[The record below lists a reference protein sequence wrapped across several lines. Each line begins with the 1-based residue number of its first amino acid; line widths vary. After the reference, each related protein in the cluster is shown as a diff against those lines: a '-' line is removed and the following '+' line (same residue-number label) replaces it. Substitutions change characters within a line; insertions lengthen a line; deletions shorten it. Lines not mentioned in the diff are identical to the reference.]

1 MYLEEKKLS
10 SNEVFDGKV
19 IKVSVD
25 KVELPNGAE
34 SIREIVHHKGAVC
47 VLPLTDDGDVICVRQ
62 YRYAH
67 SEALLEIPAGK
78 LEIGDSDPREA
89 ALRELEEETGAR
101 CKSLKYLGK
110 LYPSPAIFT
119 EVIHM
124 YIATGLTFGKTHPDE
139 DEFLEIE
146 RIPLRTLVEM
156 VMSGKIPDSKTQV
169 CVLRAYLDSDI

>member
-1 MYLEEKKLS
+1 MNFEEKKIS
-10 SNEVFDGKV
+10 SEEVFDGRV
-19 IKVSVD
+19 IRVSVD
-25 KVELPNGAE
+25 KVKLPNGAE
-34 SIREIVHHKGAVC
+34 GVREIVHHRGAVC

-67 SEALLEIPAGK
+67 GEAMLEIPAGK
-78 LEIGDSDPREA
+78 LEEGEFDHREA

-101 CKSLKYLGK
+101 CKNLKYLGK

-124 YIATGLTFGKTHPDE
+124 YLATGLTFGKTHPDE

-156 VMSGKIPDSKTQV
+156 VMSGQIPDAKTQI

>member
-1 MYLEEKKLS
+1 MNLEEKKIS
-10 SNEVFDGKV
+10 SDEVFDGKV
-19 IKVSVD
+19 INVSVD
-25 KVELPNGAE
+25 RVSLPNGAE
-34 SIREIVHHKGAVC
+34 GIREIVHHRGAVC

-67 SEALLEIPAGK
+67 GEVLLEIPAGK
-78 LEIGDSDPREA
+78 LEKGDSNHREA

-101 CKSLKYLGK
+101 CENLKYLGK

-124 YIATGLTFGKTHPDE
+124 YLATGLTFGKTHPDE

-156 VMSGKIPDSKTQV
+156 VMSGKVPDSKTQI
-169 CVLRAYLDSDI
+169 CVLRAYLDADI

>member
-1 MYLEEKKLS
+1 MKLEEKKIS
-10 SNEVFDGKV
+10 SDQVFEGNV

-25 KVELPNGAE
+25 KVELPNGSE
-34 SIREIVHHKGAVC
+34 STREIVHHRGAVC
-47 VLPLTDDGDVICVRQ
+47 VLPITDDGDVICVRQ

-67 SEALLEIPAGK
+67 GEALLEIPAGK
-78 LEIGDSDPREA
+78 LEEGENDPTEA

-101 CKSLKYLGK
+101 CRDLKYLGK

-124 YIATGLTFGKTHPDE
+124 YVAKGLTFGKTHPDA
-139 DEFLEIE
+139 DEFLEVE

-156 VMSGKIPDSKTQV
+156 VMSGEIRDAKTQI
-169 CVLRAYLDSDI
+169 CVLRAYLDMDI